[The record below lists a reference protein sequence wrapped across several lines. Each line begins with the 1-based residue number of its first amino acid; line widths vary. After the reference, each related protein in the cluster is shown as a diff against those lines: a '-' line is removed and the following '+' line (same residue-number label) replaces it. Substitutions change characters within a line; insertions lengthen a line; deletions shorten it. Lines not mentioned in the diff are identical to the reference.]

1 MQNTS
6 LARKAGII
14 GMIGAV
20 LWIISVVMQYGFGM
34 GEGNPLHNALHEVI
48 ALTALISINVGFLGL
63 IWGGAFRGWFGTLA
77 VGVHVLAYTLIV
89 LAGIAALLLGDAA
102 GPLLLLFPIGGAL
115 EGVAQMLI
123 AVAALATARW
133 EGWQRWMPLLYS
145 IYGILAVGL
154 PLVLGVTPD
163 GPGMS
168 IEIGQGVW
176 WFLVA
181 LAVYTAQA
189 QVAAPQP
196 SAVGQV

>member
-1 MQNTS
+1 M
-6 LARKAGII
+6 KFI
-14 GMIGAV
+14 GRFTGAC
-20 LWIISVVMQYGFGM
+20 
-34 GEGNPLHNALHEVI
+34 
-48 ALTALISINVGFLGL
+48 LT
-63 IWGGAFRGWFGTLA
+63 
-77 VGVHVLAYTLIV
+77 
-89 LAGIAALLLGDAA
+89 
-102 GPLLLLFPIGGAL
+102 
-115 EGVAQMLI
+115 
-123 AVAALATARW
+123 
-133 EGWQRWMPLLYS
+133 
-145 IYGILAVGL
+145 LAVGL